1 MRIWMMWKSLFIAI
15 LLFINFFPSFVSADK
30 VMYTNEVAV
39 LVYHHIDDQVQG
51 PVTIST
57 KLFEKQMEAMLR
69 QGYRFITMDQFKK
82 FMSEKADV
90 PDNAVLVTFDD
101 GYESFYTKAFPI
113 LKKMRIP
120 AVNFVITKGLED
132 PKGTLLASLSR
143 DEIKQMRKEFSGVD
157 FQLHSDQMHAMKD
170 GKPLLSN
177 KITTNGVTETD
188 NDFKQRVINDTR
200 KCMTKIRD
208 INGAKSVDSYAY
220 PFGSF
225 DDQTIS
231 FLHEAG
237 VKFAFTTKAGMTNVE
252 TDPMQVPRINAGSPY
267 IRPLS
272 INNLIKQALRHQI
285 PDLTKN

>member
-15 LLFINFFPSFVSADK
+15 LLFINFFPSFVSANK
-30 VMYTNEVAV
+30 VMFTNEVAV

-51 PVTIST
+51 SVTIST
-57 KLFEKQMEAMLR
+57 RLFEKQMEAMLR

-120 AVNFVITKGLED
+120 AVNFVITSGLDD

-143 DEIKQMRKEFSGVD
+143 DEIKQMRKEFAGVD

-170 GKPLLSN
+170 GKPLLTN

-225 DDQTIS
+225 DNQTIS
-231 FLHEAG
+231 FLNEAG

-267 IRPLS
+267 IRPHS